1 MSGPS
6 SRSIL
11 PSNRRLEQRRDEP
24 STANVRTRNVR
35 ADEKAAPWDPD
46 ALWRNLRMAA
56 RVLLAVAVLG
66 AGVAAAT
73 YARRYVTS
81 SPRFGLRDL
90 RIEGNHRRSKE
101 WVATTAGVG
110 LGQNVVELDLEAARA
125 KLERDPW
132 IERATLSRRLPASLS
147 IEIVEREAAA
157 IVALPAGTFLA
168 TVQGELFKRLEEGDP
183 NDLPIVTGI
192 SSEDAGG
199 DREATAQLVKRSL
212 DLGVE
217 IEHVGLLGGRV
228 EELHVDGDGGIT
240 AVIGKRAV
248 RVAFGR
254 GPYRA
259 KVKLGLKIE
268 AELVR
273 RGARPTMI
281 FLDDDQHPDRI
292 VVRLVSALPPAQVT
306 LDGEPANPAQKP
318 KVIAKAKEPKGKTP

>member
-1 MSGPS
+1 MSNS
-6 SRSIL
+6 ARNVL

-24 STANVRTRNVR
+24 SGNVRVRNAR
-35 ADEKAAPWDPD
+35 GDETPEKPWDPD
-46 ALWRNLRMAA
+46 ALWRRLRLVG
-56 RVLLAVAVLG
+56 RVLLAVLVLA

-73 YARRYVTS
+73 GARRYVTT

-101 WVATTAGVG
+101 WIASTAGIA

-132 IERATLSRRLPASLS
+132 IERASLSRRLPASLS

-168 TVQGELFKRLEEGDP
+168 SAQGELFKRLEDGDP

-199 DREATAQLVKRSL
+199 DREATAQLVKRAL

-217 IEHVGLLGGRV
+217 IEHVGLFGGRV
-228 EELHVDGDGGIT
+228 EELHVDAEGGLT
-240 AVIGKRAV
+240 AVIGKKAV

-259 KVKLGLKIE
+259 KVRLGLRIE
-268 AELVR
+268 AELNR
-273 RGARPTMI
+273 RSARPTMV

-306 LDGEPANPAQKP
+306 VDEPPLEPVAKP
-318 KVIAKAKEPKGKTP
+318 KAIAKAKGPKGKTP